1 MPTNITGSYYG
12 GRRPLTYNLMPGQ
25 FRNSRV
31 SIFPSQTII
40 NNNIG
45 FGGCYDYGNYDC
57 CGGSNKMNWFD
68 WTMMGGM
75 LLTGLGNLF
84 ACFWG
89 GGGSES
95 PAEEEKP
102 LDLTTIKSDVKVYQN
117 AYKNICTSAEVLSDG
132 QILASISD
140 KVETYENLDKFKD
153 ALERAS
159 IETPTDA
166 GAATRTDTSTV
177 TDASASA
184 SVRDDG
190 LSSSW
195 NGVSFKG
202 ENQLMITSL
211 SDSIVSN
218 KENIDFSG
226 ATIKYS
232 EDMGKNVKVPRTI
245 TITIEGGIEYKFELC
260 DNKLDN
266 IDCNPKY
273 KCVKQKGEDL
283 NKDGYQH
290 EYMLTSDG
298 KFVQN
303 TSTRGFGYALGE
315 DYNEYTDNVDKTLYD
330 TPKYNSSQHSSYS
343 IRENMSADEVLQA
356 CLGDKYK
363 ELSDTE
369 KKKLQAQLCQLNP
382 NGMQGAVV
390 RNLNRLTLIL
400 SKTNNK

>member
-84 ACFWG
+84 TCFWG

-102 LDLTTIKSDVKVYQN
+102 LDLTTIKSDVKVYKN
-117 AYKNICTSAEVLSDG
+117 TYKDICKSAEVLSDG
-132 QILASISD
+132 QILANINGD
-140 KVETYENLDKFKD
+140 VVTYENLDKFRD
-153 ALERAS
+153 ALETAS

-177 TDASASA
+177 TDASAS
-184 SVRDDG
+184 VRDDG
-190 LSSSW
+190 LNSSW
-195 NGVSFKG
+195 NDVSFKG
-202 ENQLMITSL
+202 ENQLKITSL

-218 KENIDFSG
+218 EENINFSG
-226 ATIKYS
+226 AVIEYS
-232 EDMGKNVKVPRTI
+232 EDMGENVKVPKTI
-245 TITIEGGIEYKFELC
+245 TITTNDGNEYEFELC
-260 DNKLDN
+260 DNKSNN

-273 KCVKQKGEDL
+273 KCVKMKGKDL
-283 NKDGYQH
+283 NENGYQH
-290 EYMLTSDG
+290 EYMLASNG
-298 KFVQN
+298 EFVQN
-303 TSTRGFGYALGE
+303 ISTRGFGYVLGRN
-315 DYNEYTDNVDKTLYD
+315 YNEYTDNVNKTLYD
-330 TPKYNSSQHSSYS
+330 TLRYNSSQHSSYN
-343 IRENMSADEVLQA
+343 IRENMSASEVLQA
-356 CLGDKYK
+356 CLGDKYD
-363 ELSDTE
+363 ELPDTE

-390 RNLNRLTLIL
+390 RNLDRLTLIL
-400 SKTNNK
+400 PKTINK